1 MVVVTVVVGMLFMG
15 VGGVPMRVVMM
26 LDGVAARTA
35 RMRANERDDRGDDG
49 PEQRQEDDCL
59 DHSRVQPF
67 IRLTSS
73 TAIEPRLRKY
83 TTRIARPIAVS
94 AAATVST
101 SSANTWPTMSPR
113 KVENA
118 TRLTLTASRISSID
132 INITMMFLRLRKM
145 PRIPSGNRIAPTER

>member
-1 MVVVTVVVGMLFMG
+1 MTVIVAMLVMRRDGMRAMS
-15 VGGVPMRVVMM
+15 VIMM

-35 RMRANERDDRGDDG
+35 AMRTGQRDDRRDDG
-49 PEQRQEDDCL
+49 AEQRQEDDSLIHVCA
-59 DHSRVQPF
+59 QPF

-83 TTRIARPIAVS
+83 TTKMARPIAAS

-101 SSANTWPTMSPR
+101 RSANTWPTMSPR

-118 TRLTLTASRISSID
+118 TRLML
-132 INITMMFLRLRKM
+132 
-145 PRIPSGNRIAPTER
+145 